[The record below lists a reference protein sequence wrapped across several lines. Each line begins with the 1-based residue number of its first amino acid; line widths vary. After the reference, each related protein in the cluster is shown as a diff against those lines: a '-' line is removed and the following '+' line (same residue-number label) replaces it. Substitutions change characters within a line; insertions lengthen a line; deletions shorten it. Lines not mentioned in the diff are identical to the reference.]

1 MAQCMKD
8 SHDSTEGE
16 DMMGRDDNGN
26 EEFIFNINR
35 LRHEEI
41 ASAPEEGSHR
51 ELTNA
56 ANNSGDDDQRSE
68 KIPSQVLSGLYRQ
81 WTQEASCDVTLVLG
95 DGAGEVRFPAHRVVL
110 AASSKYFDAMF
121 QGGMIEANQSEI
133 RLPTLQT
140 EPFKKILKFFY
151 TGTIRITEVDVQDI
165 LETSNYLAVEA
176 VCQSACTFLSKN
188 MTCDNCLGILQ
199 LADNLAQT
207 ELYAYA
213 ADFVQEN
220 FMTVFCR
227 ESFLEQPRGISV
239 SKLAEILSG
248 DNLHVLKNWDCETVP
263 IQENIERRLLAFVL
277 RYAEA
282 IDQEQLKGLSALLRA
297 VRLPQL
303 FRSDLDHLADHP
315 QIKRND
321 ECKKLVDL
329 ALAKQRGFDVAHE
342 AIESSWNR
350 LRDTKGSE

>member
-1 MAQCMKD
+1 MD
-8 SHDSTEGE
+8 IDGSSE
-16 DMMGRDDNGN
+16 DEDIMSEYESEN
-26 EEFIFNINR
+26 EEFFNIDH
-35 LRHEEI
+35 LEQEEI
-41 ASAPEEGSHR
+41 PSAPKEG
-51 ELTNA
+51 EVTNA
-56 ANNSGDDDQRSE
+56 GSSSGDDEQRSE
-68 KIPSQVLSGLYRQ
+68 KFPSQVLSGLYRQ
-81 WTQEASCDVTLVLG
+81 WTQKANCDVTLVVG

-140 EPFKKILKFFY
+140 EPFKKILTFFY
-151 TGTIRITEVDVQDI
+151 TRNIWITEVDVQDI

-176 VCQSACTFLSKN
+176 VCQIACRFLSKN

-213 ADFVQEN
+213 ADFVQGN

-227 ESFLEQPRGISV
+227 ESFLKQPYGISV
-239 SKLAEILSG
+239 TKLAQILSG
-248 DNLHVLKNWDCETVP
+248 DDLHLLKNWDCETVP

-277 RYAEA
+277 KYAEA

-303 FRSDLDHLADHP
+303 FRSDLCHLADLP
-315 QIKRND
+315 LIKRNA

-329 ALAKQRGFDVAHE
+329 ALAKQMGFDVAHE